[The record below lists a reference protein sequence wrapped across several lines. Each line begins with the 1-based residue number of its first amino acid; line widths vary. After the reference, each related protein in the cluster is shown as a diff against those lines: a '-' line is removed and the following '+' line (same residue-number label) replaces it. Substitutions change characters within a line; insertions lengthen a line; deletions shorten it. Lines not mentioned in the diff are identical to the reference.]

1 MWRSAPIRGT
11 LFLVAGGYLVLTY
24 LFGANRKMVLTPDG
38 ITVDSRTRLAS
49 PKHQVFA
56 WTDVTAMQYSI
67 KRNAQNLLYG
77 LACFEIYAGESRG
90 FLLRHSRESG
100 NAADVRSNCD
110 L

>member
-1 MWRSAPIRGT
+1 MWRSAPFRGT

-56 WTDVTAMQYSI
+56 WTDVTATQYSI

-77 LACFEIYAGESRG
+77 LACFEIYAGIERFSPT
-90 FLLRHSRESG
+90 
-100 NAADVRSNCD
+100 A
-110 L
+110 